1 MRRTIGYLLATIVVC
16 TILANTVSAGEL
28 EDQLINSARSG
39 RVDEVKSLLD
49 KGANINARDAKGQ
62 TALIWGIQNIDI
74 VRLLIE
80 KGANVNAYDKDG
92 RTALMQAV
100 FSYSGSLNI
109 VRLLI
114 EKGAD
119 MNVRDEY
126 GGNTALMYAV
136 SSPKADVVRLL
147 IEKGANLNVTD
158 KLGLN
163 TALSLAQFFE
173 KGKSF
178 GQQKQKEIEDIV
190 RMLER
195 AGAKLPVGYVR

>member
-1 MRRTIGYLLATIVVC
+1 MGQTIRHLLI
-16 TILANTVSAGEL
+16 ILVLSMALASTALAGEL
-28 EDQLINSARSG
+28 EDALINSARLG
-39 RVDEVKSLLD
+39 RVDEVKTLLD

-74 VRLLIE
+74 LRLLIE

-92 RTALMQAV
+92 RTALIQAV
-100 FSYSGSLNI
+100 FSYSGSLSI
-109 VRLLI
+109 LRLLI

-126 GGNTALMYAV
+126 GNTALMYGV

-163 TALSLAQFFE
+163 TALSLAQFFA

-178 GQQKQKEIEDIV
+178 GPQKQKEIEEIV

-195 AGAKLPVGYVR
+195 AGAKLPVGYVK

>member
-1 MRRTIGYLLATIVVC
+1 MKQTVRLFFGILYVCLAMAC
-16 TILANTVSAGEL
+16 AVSAGEL
-28 EDQLINSARSG
+28 EDALINSARLG
-39 RVDEVKSLLD
+39 RVDEVKTLLD
-49 KGANINARDAKGQ
+49 KGANINARDSKGQ

-92 RTALMQAV
+92 RTALIQAV
-100 FSYSGSLNI
+100 FSYSGSLSI
-109 VRLLI
+109 LRLLI

-126 GGNTALMYAV
+126 GNTALMYGV

-163 TALSLAQFFE
+163 TALSLAQFFA

-178 GQQKQKEIEDIV
+178 GPQKQKEIEEIV

-195 AGAKLPVGYVR
+195 AGAKLPVGYVK

>member
-62 TALIWGIQNIDI
+62 TALIWGIQNID
-74 VRLLIE
+74 
-80 KGANVNAYDKDG
+80 
-92 RTALMQAV
+92 
-100 FSYSGSLNI
+100 I